1 MDKLLSS
8 TVKDDEIGT
17 EIENAETTNDS
28 LKKGDEIV
36 ENGLGEE
43 NENKE
48 SDHSQLPPNKTAN
61 IDIEITDTENQPVS
75 STEETTDVVAEDT
88 LQPDEKMDVVD
99 ESSPD
104 EEPLIDEIENPK
116 EPDTNEV
123 QAEAGGILR
132 AAVDGLPVDLEC
144 TKEEPEENA
153 NADQLQS
160 DVTNEEVEENVAA
173 KEVDDSNQGNISTHL
188 VTTYY

>member
-8 TVKDDEIGT
+8 TIKDDENAM
-17 EIENAETTNDS
+17 EIENAEMTDEIS
-28 LKKGDEIV
+28 KESDEIV
-36 ENGLGEE
+36 ENGLGADE
-43 NENKE
+43 ENKE
-48 SDHSQLPPNKTAN
+48 SDDSQDAANKTAN
-61 IDIEITDTENQPVS
+61 IDIEITDTENQPDS
-75 STEETTDVVAEDT
+75 STEETPNVVAEDT
-88 LQPDEKMDVVD
+88 LQSDEKMDAVD

-116 EPDTNEV
+116 EPDANEN
-123 QAEAGGILR
+123 QAEAGGMLR

-160 DVTNEEVEENVAA
+160 DVTNEEIEEKEIA
-173 KEVDDSNQGNISTHL
+173 KEVDDSNQGNNE
-188 VTTYY
+188 